1 MTCVSEKRGDGEG
14 SDWDSEDSERG
25 VGVGVNDTI
34 LFTTLQVVGLT
45 ETAGTTI
52 RLRKTPMNLC
62 VSDNL
67 NTIEGG
73 IKIFFLFIMNQE
85 NES

>member
-1 MTCVSEKRGDGEG
+1 VTCVSEKRGDGEG
-14 SDWDSEDSERG
+14 SDCDSEDSERG

-52 RLRKTPMNLC
+52 RL
-62 VSDNL
+62 
-67 NTIEGG
+67 
-73 IKIFFLFIMNQE
+73 
-85 NES
+85 